1 MDLVR
6 NVKPAIG
13 VVGAPWIVAVAML
26 VGVSSPGT
34 AQETIPAAAEVTADA
49 AMETPKRLTEA
60 SLATVGGA
68 TPLSVPATGIGPAS
82 STGSSWFAL
91 GASVGAVVAAAAAVR
106 ERCIHRSSAPRKPC

>member
-6 NVKPAIG
+6 NVKPALG

-34 AQETIPAAAEVTADA
+34 AQETIPAAEVTADA

-60 SLATVGGA
+60 SLATVGGT

-106 ERCIHRSSAPRKPC
+106 ERCIHRSSAPRTTR